1 MAFSGRHLAFFGAG
15 FIGRLKARFTGKK
28 TSFGDLLAKKLS
40 DCEPFSDHF
49 YDSTLDSIQDALKK
63 KDFRDARAMVEIGAK
78 TEASKYCI
86 ALMKELIDF
95 IAFQEELTIELIP
108 FIE

>member
-1 MAFSGRHLAFFGAG
+1 MAFIGRHLAFFGAG
-15 FIGRLKARFTGKK
+15 FINRFKARLTGKK

-49 YDSTLDSIQDALKK
+49 DDSTFNSIRDALKN
-63 KDFRDARAMVEIGAK
+63 KDFSDARAMVEIGAK

-86 ALMKELIDF
+86 ALLKELIDF
-95 IAFQEELTIELIP
+95 LAFQDERTIELVP
-108 FIE
+108 FLE

>member
-1 MAFSGRHLAFFGAG
+1 MAFIGRHLAFFGAG
-15 FIGRLKARFTGKK
+15 FINRFKARFTGKK

-49 YDSTLDSIQDALKK
+49 YDFTLDSIRNALKN
-63 KDFRDARAMVEIGAK
+63 KDFSDARALVEIGAK

-86 ALMKELIDF
+86 ALMKELIEF
-95 IAFQEELTIELIP
+95 IACQEEITIEIIP
-108 FIE
+108 FL